1 MYSRKKETTKETEKN
16 KSIHGWKRRNNID
29 RLNSPPG
36 VRDRF
41 VFFYYYYFILF
52 DFGLNDSEARAARPD
67 VIEGP
72 HPIEKKGD
80 KYKTG
85 VTYEEHTHGWC
96 TEGTLNKLLSLSPPP
111 GEETH

>member
-41 VFFYYYYFILF
+41 VFFITIILF
-52 DFGLNDSEARAARPD
+52 YLIL
-67 VIEGP
+67 V
-72 HPIEKKGD
+72 
-80 KYKTG
+80 
-85 VTYEEHTHGWC
+85 
-96 TEGTLNKLLSLSPPP
+96 
-111 GEETH
+111 